1 MSEESKDDQNIIEEK
16 SIGLRI
22 PKRPVVIDQ
31 VYYIGIGLFIMCIFI
46 FIGSTGPGS
55 NGNAWLWLVIGF
67 GLLVQL
73 VFFSAL
79 LNQLYQINCNTL
91 RQYEGFKFTQEER
104 QKK

>member
-31 VYYIGIGLFIMCIFI
+31 VYYLGIGLFIMCIFI
-46 FIGSTGPGS
+46 FIGSDETEQ
-55 NGNAWLWLVIGF
+55 NAWLWVVIGF

-73 VFFSAL
+73 VFFSTL